1 MDKERTHCGEV
12 TSSNNGQISTVK
24 GWVSN
29 RRDHGGLIFID
40 LRDRSGLL
48 QVTVIPDD
56 YAEAHKIAEDVRS
69 EWVLEI
75 TGTIQPRPEGT
86 QSPALPT
93 GMYELAAHEITI
105 LNSSLT
111 PPFYIEDNIDVDEAL
126 RLKYRYLDLRRP
138 EMYKILKLR
147 YDVTKFIRNYLDN
160 EGFLEIETPILIK
173 STPEGARDFLVP
185 SRLQPGSFYAL
196 PQSPQQMKQLLMVAG
211 VEKYFQIARC
221 FRDED
226 LRADRQ
232 PEFTQLDLEM
242 SFVTEEDI
250 YNLTESLYTEMIQKL
265 TPEKTLPSPFPR
277 LTYKDAME
285 SFGSDKPDLRFDLPM
300 KDVTSIAMQSD
311 FKIFHS
317 VIDHGGIIIAICI
330 PGKGTASN
338 NAIRNLNRLASEVGS
353 PGLAHIRFTDSEALF
368 SPGLSMSEELLS
380 ELRASVNSE
389 GEDLIVIMAGEE
401 SRLNAMLGAFRIEVA
416 TFFDLIPADTLA
428 FCFVTEFPLFEY
440 DESNQTWTSSHHP
453 FTSPQ
458 EEDSSKL
465 ESGDYGNIK
474 SKAYDLVCNGMELAS
489 GSIRIHEQ
497 ETQQKIFEVL
507 GYTEEEIHSQ
517 FGQILEAFQ
526 YGAPPHGGIA
536 PGIDRLITIL
546 SGTDSIRDVIAF
558 PKTQSGTDLLFGAP
572 SDVDQAQLKDLGISS
587 KLN

>member
-1 MDKERTHCGEV
+1 
-12 TSSNNGQISTVK
+12 
-24 GWVSN
+24 
-29 RRDHGGLIFID
+29 
-40 LRDRSGLL
+40 
-48 QVTVIPDD
+48 
-56 YAEAHKIAEDVRS
+56 
-69 EWVLEI
+69 
-75 TGTIQPRPEGT
+75 
-86 QSPALPT
+86 
-93 GMYELAAHEITI
+93 
-105 LNSSLT
+105 
-111 PPFYIEDNIDVDEAL
+111 
-126 RLKYRYLDLRRP
+126 
-138 EMYKILKLR
+138 
-147 YDVTKFIRNYLDN
+147 
-160 EGFLEIETPILIK
+160 
-173 STPEGARDFLVP
+173 
-185 SRLQPGSFYAL
+185 
-196 PQSPQQMKQLLMVAG
+196 
-211 VEKYFQIARC
+211 
-221 FRDED
+221 
-226 LRADRQ
+226 
-232 PEFTQLDLEM
+232 
-242 SFVTEEDI
+242 
-250 YNLTESLYTEMIQKL
+250 
-265 TPEKTLPSPFPR
+265 
-277 LTYKDAME
+277 
-285 SFGSDKPDLRFDLPM
+285 
-300 KDVTSIAMQSD
+300 
-311 FKIFHS
+311 
-317 VIDHGGIIIAICI
+317 
-330 PGKGTASN
+330 
-338 NAIRNLNRLASEVGS
+338 
-353 PGLAHIRFTDSEALF
+353 LF
-368 SPGLSMSEELLS
+368 SPGLSMNEELLS

-401 SRLNAMLGAFRIEVA
+401 SRLNTMLGAFRIEVA

>member
-12 TSSNNGQISTVK
+12 TSSNNGQIATVK

-48 QVTVIPDD
+48 QVTVNPDD

-86 QSPALPT
+86 QNPALPT

-300 KDVTSIAMQSD
+300 KDVTSIATQTD
-311 FKIFHS
+311 FKVFHS
-317 VIDHGGIIIAICI
+317 VIDNGGIIKAICI
-330 PGKGTASN
+330 
-338 NAIRNLNRLASEVGS
+338 
-353 PGLAHIRFTDSEALF
+353 
-368 SPGLSMSEELLS
+368 
-380 ELRASVNSE
+380 
-389 GEDLIVIMAGEE
+389 
-401 SRLNAMLGAFRIEVA
+401 
-416 TFFDLIPADTLA
+416 
-428 FCFVTEFPLFEY
+428 
-440 DESNQTWTSSHHP
+440 
-453 FTSPQ
+453 
-458 EEDSSKL
+458 
-465 ESGDYGNIK
+465 
-474 SKAYDLVCNGMELAS
+474 
-489 GSIRIHEQ
+489 
-497 ETQQKIFEVL
+497 
-507 GYTEEEIHSQ
+507 
-517 FGQILEAFQ
+517 
-526 YGAPPHGGIA
+526 
-536 PGIDRLITIL
+536 
-546 SGTDSIRDVIAF
+546 
-558 PKTQSGTDLLFGAP
+558 
-572 SDVDQAQLKDLGISS
+572 
-587 KLN
+587 